1 MSREVIKLGR
11 SSENTLVVGYP
22 KISSKH
28 CLIRKVGEGEFI
40 IEDLG
45 STNGTFVN
53 GRRIKQTMIKPEDE
67 LKLADMVM
75 DAKLV
80 LSVFDLKSDAEKI
93 DYAGLEKQA
102 AIKAEFL
109 NLKKV
114 YEIYVSDKKKIMMG
128 STLTT
133 TGLRAGLSLIPFVGN
148 ALGIVATG
156 MTGNV
161 QAKIYELDEKF
172 KKEYICPVC
181 FRFLGNEP
189 FDNLEKR
196 GTCIYCKAKWKKDF

>member
-11 SSENTLVVGYP
+11 SSENTLVVSYP

-28 CLIRKVGEGEFI
+28 CQIRKVGEGEFI

-53 GRRIKQTMIKPEDE
+53 GRRIKQTMIKPDDE

-80 LSVFDLKSDAEKI
+80 LLVFDLKSDAEKI

-109 NLKKV
+109 SLKKV
-114 YEIYVSDKKKIMMG
+114 YEKYVSDKKKIMMG
-128 STLTT
+128 SSLTT